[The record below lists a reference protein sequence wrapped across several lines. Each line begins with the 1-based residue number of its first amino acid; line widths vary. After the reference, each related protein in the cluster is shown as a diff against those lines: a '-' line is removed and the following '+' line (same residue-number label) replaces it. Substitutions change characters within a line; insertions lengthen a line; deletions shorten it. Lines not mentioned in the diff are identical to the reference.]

1 MPDTPPDKR
10 LDGWKAIAH
19 YFRRDRTTVMRWA
32 RERDLPVHRLP
43 GGSVF
48 ALESELECWSTAYEQ
63 VQAETASE
71 GESPQPPSADR
82 LTAPEETPPVPP
94 PPIQARRWHWAW
106 LAAVPVIGS
115 GAFLMAQPAPSG
127 TATTKSVAGVG
138 STATPR
144 VAMPADPQA
153 ASDYAAAR
161 DLWAQ
166 RTPASL
172 RQSILLY
179 RRVIAREPGFAPAHV
194 GLAEAWLIFREYG
207 EASESEAYRQAQ
219 SAVGVALKLDPDLAG
234 AHRAHGFI
242 RYWWHNDGLAA
253 KAAFERALVL
263 APDDGLTHFWYAN
276 MLADKGDDDG
286 AQAAYDRA
294 RVLLPGTPA
303 IEVERACAEW
313 QAGRD
318 AEAIAALDAL
328 KARYPD
334 DATIHNCLA
343 WAHISRGDIVGY
355 ARDYRRA
362 AELRGEVGMIALSDR
377 LDAAIARDPAT
388 AHRVLIADARRE
400 FAEGARRTRIS
411 PAFFAS
417 SMGDRDTLEQLMRE
431 AVNLDERWYSLNL
444 TRRMAARWRDDAEI
458 MDLLTRLDASDS
470 ASSTR

>member
-1 MPDTPPDKR
+1 MPDTSSDKR
-10 LDGWKAIAH
+10 LDGWKAIAN

-43 GGSVF
+43 GGVQGSVF
-48 ALESELECWSTAYEQ
+48 ALESELARWAIAYHDVAAEPLPEPAPGTAAPPAD
-63 VQAETASE
+63 V
-71 GESPQPPSADR
+71 PQPSVDALSSAGPSH
-82 LTAPEETPPVPP
+82 
-94 PPIQARRWHWAW
+94 ARAGWRWAW
-106 LAAVPVIGS
+106 LALIPVLGT
-115 GAFLMAQPAPSG
+115 GAFLMAQPGSDSAPQTPRS
-127 TATTKSVAGVG
+127 
-138 STATPR
+138 ATPR
-144 VAMPADPQA
+144 AAMPADPQA

-179 RRVIAREPGFAPAHV
+179 GRVIAREPGFAPAHA

-207 EASESEAYRQAQ
+207 EASEGEAYRHAQ
-219 SAVGVALKLDPDLAG
+219 EAVDRALSLDPELAA
-234 AHRAHGFI
+234 AHRARGFI
-242 RYWWHNDGLAA
+242 QYWWHYDGAAA
-253 KAAFERALVL
+253 KSAFERALAI

-276 MLADKGDDDG
+276 MLADRGDDTG
-286 AQAAYDRA
+286 ARRAYDRA

-303 IEVERACAEW
+303 IEVERACSEW

-318 AEAIAALDAL
+318 AQAIAALETL

-362 AELRGEVGMIALSDR
+362 AELRGERGMIALSDR

-388 AHRVLIADARRE
+388 AHFVLIADARRE
-400 FAEGARRTRIS
+400 FAEGARQTRIS

-417 SMGDRDTLEQLMRE
+417 SMGDRESLAQLMRE
-431 AVNLDERWYSLNL
+431 AANLKERWYSFNL
-444 TRRMAARWRDDAEI
+444 LRRIAAQWRDDREI
-458 MDLLTRLDASDS
+458 MALLARLDASGSDP
-470 ASSTR
+470 R